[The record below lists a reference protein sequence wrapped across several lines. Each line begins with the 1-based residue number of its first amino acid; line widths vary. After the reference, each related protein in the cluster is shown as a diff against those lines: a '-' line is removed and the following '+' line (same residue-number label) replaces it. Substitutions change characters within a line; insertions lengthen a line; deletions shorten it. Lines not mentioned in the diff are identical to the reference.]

1 MLSKQIL
8 LLLLFAVVLVGILLY
23 FFIKH
28 RNLKLKH
35 LYKTDSIRHSILL
48 NKNQMTYRDK
58 GLLEY
63 SFIKYNL
70 DESLRVQLDIK
81 MI

>member
-1 MLSKQIL
+1 M
-8 LLLLFAVVLVGILLY
+8 
-23 FFIKH
+23 
-28 RNLKLKH
+28 KH

-48 NKNQMTYRDK
+48 NKNQMTYRDN